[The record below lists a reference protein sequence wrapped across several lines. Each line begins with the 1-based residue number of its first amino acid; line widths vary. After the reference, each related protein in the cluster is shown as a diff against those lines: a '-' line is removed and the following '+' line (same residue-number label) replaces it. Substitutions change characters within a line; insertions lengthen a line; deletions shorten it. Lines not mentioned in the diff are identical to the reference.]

1 MKLLQQLFL
10 NMAFTSGSNL
20 LMKTIMLS
28 ILAALLIWLIQ
39 LFLVGRRVEKDLR
52 KDLSIRLNFLRAL
65 VIFMFINNLYLFF
78 FIKNNGLYKFQ
89 WQLPMFYLTL
99 SPQLIVFIGTAVI
112 FLERYIAFKKFIRK

>member
-65 VIFMFINNLYLFF
+65 VIFMFINDLYLFF